1 MLVFSS
7 YTRLL
12 FFLRK
17 VNLSI
22 LQLQIFA
29 LLEHHQLY
37 HDIYYFS
44 TCFLTYAVF
53 CDARTSFS
61 SILFILS
68 FILDTYAYFFILLCH
83 IFFISSK
90 ILNIVVYPTALFS
103 IIFRICNTAI
113 PSECI

>member
-1 MLVFSS
+1 MKSSFSLS
-7 YTRLL
+7 NQN
-12 FFLRK
+12 FFPRCSRQIHAK
-17 VNLSI
+17 I
-22 LQLQIFA
+22 QIFA
-29 LLEHHQLY
+29 LLEHHKLY